1 MRFRGYGKKSPSQSL
16 SLRDFDN
23 LSLSTIQSEIYDKPS
38 FIKVHKEFE
47 LFVLT
52 NVLPVGFTCSHH
64 LQIYNLLKSLLPV
77 FNPPKSKATSAQG
90 LNKAIL
96 SALGSTLTSLK
107 NLPFSDKS
115 SNSSHNSLLKI
126 ETMALSQKI
135 VSQLDYSLKYSIFF
149 LNQYDSCYQAT
160 QSFDLLS
167 YSPFWN
173 LFPSELSISRS
184 AYLDHSLTLWY
195 SLSLRYLRCFNSVIS
210 FSQSKFNLP
219 CPLEGLFSHFSHNLN
234 LGHSLSSLI
243 NTWQVHFNQVSQT
256 SFFYKIPNL
265 NKWSSYL
272 ETDSWGSYFYD
283 GHNISD
289 LLSEA
294 FPWFINKSYAPS
306 AIVSLKPPRTNKYI
320 REWATSKSFFS
331 LSLPD
336 FEPCPYLSDLITCAV
351 EI

>member
-1 MRFRGYGKKSPSQSL
+1 MRSRGYGKKVSATSL
-16 SLRDFDN
+16 VLRDFDN
-23 LSLSTIQSEIYDKPS
+23 LSLSAIQSEINDKPS

-52 NVLPVGFTCSHH
+52 NVLPVGYTCSHH

-115 SNSSHNSLLKI
+115 SKSPPNSLLKI
-126 ETMALSQKI
+126 ETRALSQEI

-173 LFPSELSISRS
+173 IFHSELFIPRS
-184 AYLDHSLTLWY
+184 AYLDHSLTLWC
-195 SLSLRYLRCFNSVIS
+195 SLSLRYLQCFNSVIA

-219 CPLEGLFSHFSHNLN
+219 CPLEGLFAHFSHNLN
-234 LGHSLSSLI
+234 QGNSVSSLI
-243 NTWQVHFNQVSQT
+243 DTWQVHLNQVSQT
-256 SFFYKIPNL
+256 SFFYKTPNL
-265 NKWSSYL
+265 NKWSSYI
-272 ETDSWGSYFYD
+272 ETDSWGSSFYD
-283 GHNISD
+283 GHNIAD

-306 AIVSLKPPRTNKYI
+306 AIVSLKSPRTLKYI
-320 REWATSKSFFS
+320 KEWATSKSFFS

-336 FEPCPYLSDLITCAV
+336 FEPCPYLGNLITCSLDF
-351 EI
+351 

>member
-1 MRFRGYGKKSPSQSL
+1 MRSRGYGKKVTAKSFM
-16 SLRDFDN
+16 LRDFDN
-23 LSLSTIQSEIYDKPS
+23 LSLSAIQSEITDKSS

-52 NVLPVGFTCSHH
+52 NVLPVGYTCSHH
-64 LQIYNLLKSLLPV
+64 LQIYRLLKSLLPL
-77 FNPPKSKATSAQG
+77 FNPPKSNAYSAQG

-96 SALGSTLTSLK
+96 LALGSTLTSLK
-107 NLPFSDKS
+107 NLPFSDKA
-115 SNSSHNSLLKI
+115 SNSSPKS

-167 YSPFWN
+167 YSPFWK
-173 LFPSELSISRS
+173 LFNSELSLSRS
-184 AYLDHSLTLWY
+184 AYLDHSLYLWS
-195 SLSLRYLRCFNSVIS
+195 SLSLFYWRCFNSVIS

-219 CPLEGLFSHFSHNLN
+219 CPLEGLFSHFAHNLN
-234 LGHSLSSLI
+234 QGNSLSFLI
-243 NTWQVHFNQVSQT
+243 DAWQDHLNQVSQT
-256 SFFYKIPNL
+256 SFFYKTPNL
-265 NKWSSYL
+265 NKWSYYL
-272 ETDSWGSYFYD
+272 ETDSWGSSFYD

-306 AIVSLKPPRTNKYI
+306 AIVSLKPARTQKYLK
-320 REWATSKSFFS
+320 EWANSKSISPWS
-331 LSLPD
+331 LSD
-336 FEPCPYLSDLITCAV
+336 FEPCPYLSGLISCTLDF
-351 EI
+351 